1 MYVNNDK
8 QTGFYSKEDLRNIL
22 RLYLTQYSTW
32 MRFYIVSAT
41 AALKDLEVIE
51 NRLLEIPIDIAN
63 IFRIYYGDQVAL
75 QVEDLFRNH
84 IKLTMNL
91 VMDTINGDSNS
102 FNLTALSWMSN
113 TKALATELS
122 SINSTWNQTQLE
134 NLFGN
139 LLTMTLEEAT
149 KRKNMQ
155 YAEDVYQ
162 YDNIEYFVLMIADV
176 LWNGFFVFYSS
187 QQNIK

>member
-1 MYVNNDK
+1 MNNDK

-32 MRFYIVSAT
+32 MRFYIVSL
-41 AALKDLEVIE
+41 AADLKDLEVIE
-51 NRLLEIPIDIAN
+51 NRLFQIPIDIAG
-63 IFRIYYGDQVAL
+63 IFRIYYGDQTATQIENL
-75 QVEDLFRNH
+75 LRDQ
-84 IKLTMNL
+84 IKLTMDL
-91 VMDTINGDSNS
+91 VKNTIAGDSSS
-102 FNLTALSWMSN
+102 FNHTAPQWMDN
-113 TKALATELS
+113 TKALSAELA
-122 SINSTWNQTQLE
+122 SINSKWNQNQFE

-139 LLTMTLEEAT
+139 LLSMTLDEAN

-155 YAEDVYQ
+155 YADDVYQ

-176 LWNGFFVFYSS
+176 LWNGFLVFYSS

>member
-1 MYVNNDK
+1 VNNDK

-32 MRFYIVSAT
+32 MRFYIVSL
-41 AALKDLEVIE
+41 AADLKDLEVIE
-51 NRLLEIPIDIAN
+51 NRLFQIPIDIAG
-63 IFRIYYGDQVAL
+63 IFRIYFGDQTATQIENL
-75 QVEDLFRNH
+75 LRDH
-84 IKLTMNL
+84 IKLTMDL
-91 VMDTINGDSNS
+91 VKNTIAGDSSS
-102 FNLTALSWMSN
+102 FNHTAPQWADN
-113 TKALATELS
+113 TKALSAELA
-122 SINSTWNQTQLE
+122 SINSKWNQNQFE

-139 LLTMTLEEAT
+139 LLSMTLDEAN

-155 YAEDVYQ
+155 YADDVYQ

-176 LWNGFFVFYSS
+176 LWNGFLVFYSS

>member
-1 MYVNNDK
+1 VNNDK

-32 MRFYIVSAT
+32 MRFYIVSL
-41 AALKDLEVIE
+41 AADLKDLEVIE
-51 NRLLEIPIDIAN
+51 NRLFEIPIDIAG
-63 IFRIYYGDQVAL
+63 IFRIYYGDQAATQIENL
-75 QVEDLFRNH
+75 LRDH
-84 IKLTMNL
+84 IKLTMDL
-91 VMDTINGDSNS
+91 VKNTIAGDSSS
-102 FNLTALSWMSN
+102 FNHTAPQWMDN
-113 TKALATELS
+113 TKALSAELA
-122 SINSTWNQTQLE
+122 SINSKWNQNQFE

-139 LLTMTLEEAT
+139 LLSMTLDEAN

-155 YAEDVYQ
+155 YADDVYQ

-176 LWNGFFVFYSS
+176 LWNGFLVFYSS